1 MKKFT
6 PSINNLK
13 DTLSIQTY
21 SHDYKEACKFI
32 IKRLSNMNGV
42 VYSKDVHDNFY
53 ATKGKVKPD
62 ESYPCVVAHHDTV
75 HRITDNKTIRKMHD
89 YFYAFDDT
97 QLKQVG
103 TGGDDLVGVWAALE
117 ILEFRDVCKI
127 ALFSQEEIGCVG
139 SGAAN
144 MEFFKDVGYVFQTDR
159 KGNSD
164 FVTDIGGV
172 QLSSKEFQAEIKPVL
187 DKHKYKCTNGGLT
200 DVKTL
205 TTRGIGVCTANMSS
219 GYYRPHSDSEIVS
232 IKDARNVCKMMNGF
246 IDKLGHTKWELEYKT
261 PSYNYNNLYAGYG
274 GGYGGYNGWDA
285 WGRSSSKGTTTRS
298 YNEGWQSKSRGS
310 VKSSWSKNGKS
321 LSKTQ
326 LKGKKIQGFLKKGF
340 NTLSLNEVKSFVDTM
355 KFYSKAVNLPPIQCI
370 EDLMPTDFDVSTEL
384 SLRCEICNT
393 DTMINTEYA
402 YGDIEYMDGDIDNL
416 GDSTCSVC
424 YNSQDFYEDM
434 KLYMADLKMAEQ
446 QYLLEF
452 NSEKNDKNNDK
463 S

>member
-172 QLSSKEFQAEIKPVL
+172 QLSSKEFQAEIK
-187 DKHKYKCTNGGLT
+187 
-200 DVKTL
+200 
-205 TTRGIGVCTANMSS
+205 
-219 GYYRPHSDSEIVS
+219 
-232 IKDARNVCKMMNGF
+232 
-246 IDKLGHTKWELEYKT
+246 
-261 PSYNYNNLYAGYG
+261 
-274 GGYGGYNGWDA
+274 
-285 WGRSSSKGTTTRS
+285 
-298 YNEGWQSKSRGS
+298 
-310 VKSSWSKNGKS
+310 
-321 LSKTQ
+321 
-326 LKGKKIQGFLKKGF
+326 
-340 NTLSLNEVKSFVDTM
+340 
-355 KFYSKAVNLPPIQCI
+355 
-370 EDLMPTDFDVSTEL
+370 
-384 SLRCEICNT
+384 
-393 DTMINTEYA
+393 
-402 YGDIEYMDGDIDNL
+402 
-416 GDSTCSVC
+416 
-424 YNSQDFYEDM
+424 
-434 KLYMADLKMAEQ
+434 
-446 QYLLEF
+446 
-452 NSEKNDKNNDK
+452 
-463 S
+463 